1 MPRLL
6 RFDRVS
12 CFHVYGGPQPL
23 RTGPRLTQGD
33 HKTAADVADGV
44 VPHIQPDR
52 EAETLS
58 AGFITTAIILV
69 VGYVIL
75 SKVIGFA
82 FRLVIPVVLILVL
95 GGAGA
100 LSGLFPQRYPDNQSV
115 PYTRAQEHPGDIG
128 DLRLR
133 DLADMAVGAAR
144 SVLQGMLALLDG
156 TAGYGAEPE
165 PRWVD
170 QRQPRHGGVYEA
182 PSDFDDV
189 PHHGGGRRG
198 W

>member
-1 MPRLL
+1 M
-6 RFDRVS
+6 
-12 CFHVYGGPQPL
+12 
-23 RTGPRLTQGD
+23 
-33 HKTAADVADGV
+33 
-44 VPHIQPDR
+44 
-52 EAETLS
+52 S
-58 AGFITTAIILV
+58 AGFISTAIILV

-75 SKVIGFA
+75 SKVIGLA

-100 LSGLFPQRYPDNQSV
+100 LSGLLLDREPERHPADQSV
-115 PYTRAQEHPGDIG
+115 PYTRAQERPSDIG

-133 DLADMAVGAAR
+133 DLADVAVGAAR

-156 TAGYGAEPE
+156 TTGQEPKPE
-165 PRWVD
+165 PRWID
-170 QRQPRHGGVYEA
+170 QRQPRHGEAYEA

>member
-1 MPRLL
+1 M
-6 RFDRVS
+6 
-12 CFHVYGGPQPL
+12 
-23 RTGPRLTQGD
+23 TWGD
-33 HKTAADVADGV
+33 HKTAADVVDGV
-44 VPHIQPDR
+44 APHIQPDW
-52 EAETLS
+52 ESETLS

-69 VGYVIL
+69 IGYVIL
-75 SKVIGFA
+75 SKVIGLA
-82 FRLVIPVVLILVL
+82 FRLVVPVVLILVL

-100 LSGLFPQRYPDNQSV
+100 LSSLLPDGAPARYAVDQSM
-115 PYTRAQEHPGDIG
+115 PYAQAQERPGDLG

-133 DLADMAVGAAR
+133 DLADMAAGAAR

-156 TAGYGAEPE
+156 TVEHGARPE

-170 QRQPRHGGVYEA
+170 QRQPRHGEVYET
-182 PSDFDDV
+182 PSDFDDA

>member
-1 MPRLL
+1 MALRLI
-6 RFDRVS
+6 
-12 CFHVYGGPQPL
+12 YGP
-23 RTGPRLTQGD
+23 TGRQRP
-33 HKTAADVADGV
+33 
-44 VPHIQPDR
+44 
-52 EAETLS
+52 LS
-58 AGFITTAIILV
+58 AGFISTAIILV

-75 SKVIGFA
+75 SKVIGLA
-82 FRLVIPVVLILVL
+82 FRLVIPVVLILIL

-100 LSGLFPQRYPDNQSV
+100 LSGLLPDRAPERYSDNQSV
-115 PYTRAQEHPGDIG
+115 PYNRAQEHPGDIG

-156 TAGYGAEPE
+156 TAGHGAKPE

-170 QRQPRHGGVYEA
+170 QRQPRHGGVHED
-182 PSDFDDV
+182 PPNFDDV
-189 PHHGGGRRG
+189 PHHGGGRQG

>member
-1 MPRLL
+1 M
-6 RFDRVS
+6 
-12 CFHVYGGPQPL
+12 
-23 RTGPRLTQGD
+23 TQGD
-33 HKTAADVADGV
+33 HKTAADLVDGLAS
-44 VPHIQPDR
+44 HIQPNR

-58 AGFITTAIILV
+58 ASFITTAIILV
-69 VGYVIL
+69 VGYVLL

-100 LSGLFPQRYPDNQSV
+100 LSGLIPDRAPERYPEDQSM
-115 PYTRAQEHPGDIG
+115 PYTRAQEHPSDIG

-133 DLADMAVGAAR
+133 DLTDMAVGAAR
-144 SVLQGMLALLDG
+144 SVLQGMLSLLDG
-156 TAGYGAEPE
+156 TAGHGAKPE

-170 QRQPRHGGVYEA
+170 PRQRRHGEVYEA

>member
-1 MPRLL
+1 M
-6 RFDRVS
+6 
-12 CFHVYGGPQPL
+12 
-23 RTGPRLTQGD
+23 
-33 HKTAADVADGV
+33 
-44 VPHIQPDR
+44 
-52 EAETLS
+52 S
-58 AGFITTAIILV
+58 AGFISTAISLV

-75 SKVIGFA
+75 SRVIGLA
-82 FRLVIPVVLILVL
+82 FRLVIPVVLILVM

-100 LSGLFPQRYPDNQSV
+100 LSGLLPDRAPERHPADHSI
-115 PYTRAQEHPGDIG
+115 PYTRAQERPSDIG

-133 DLADMAVGAAR
+133 DLADMVVGAAR

-156 TAGYGAEPE
+156 TAGHGVKPE

-170 QRQPRHGGVYEA
+170 PRQPRHGEVYEA
-182 PSDFDDV
+182 PSDFDDA

>member
-1 MPRLL
+1 L
-6 RFDRVS
+6 S
-12 CFHVYGGPQPL
+12 
-23 RTGPRLTQGD
+23 QGD

-44 VPHIQPDR
+44 APHIQPDR

-75 SKVIGFA
+75 SKVIGLA

-100 LSGLFPQRYPDNQSV
+100 LSGLLPDRAPDRYPEDQSM
-115 PYTRAQEHPGDIG
+115 PYTRAQERPGNIG

-144 SVLQGMLALLDG
+144 SVLQGMLTLLDG
-156 TAGYGAEPE
+156 TAGHEAKPE
-165 PRWVD
+165 SRWVD
-170 QRQPRHGGVYEA
+170 QRQPRHDEVYEA
-182 PSDFDDV
+182 PSDFADV
-189 PHHGGGRRG
+189 PDHGGGRRG

>member
-1 MPRLL
+1 M
-6 RFDRVS
+6 
-12 CFHVYGGPQPL
+12 
-23 RTGPRLTQGD
+23 GD

-44 VPHIQPDR
+44 APHNQPDR

-100 LSGLFPQRYPDNQSV
+100 LSGLLPDREPERYSEDQSM
-115 PYTRAQEHPGDIG
+115 PYTRAQDRPGDIG

-133 DLADMAVGAAR
+133 DLANMAVGAAR
-144 SVLQGMLALLDG
+144 SVLQGMLTLLDD
-156 TAGYGAEPE
+156 TAGHEAKSE

-170 QRQPRHGGVYEA
+170 QRQPRHGEVYEA
-182 PSDFDDV
+182 PSDLDDI
-189 PHHGGGRRG
+189 PHHEGGRRV

>member
-1 MPRLL
+1 M
-6 RFDRVS
+6 
-12 CFHVYGGPQPL
+12 
-23 RTGPRLTQGD
+23 TQGD
-33 HKTAADVADGV
+33 HKTAADLVDGV
-44 VPHIQPDR
+44 ASHIQPNR

-58 AGFITTAIILV
+58 ASFITTAIILV
-69 VGYVIL
+69 VGYVLL

-100 LSGLFPQRYPDNQSV
+100 LSGLIPDRAPERYPEDQSM
-115 PYTRAQEHPGDIG
+115 PYTRAQEHPSDIG

-133 DLADMAVGAAR
+133 DLAEMAVGAAR
-144 SVLQGMLALLDG
+144 SVLQGMLSLLDG
-156 TAGYGAEPE
+156 TAGHGAKPE

-170 QRQPRHGGVYEA
+170 PRQPRHGEVYEA

>member
-1 MPRLL
+1 MIPAIS
-6 RFDRVS
+6 DWT
-12 CFHVYGGPQPL
+12 C
-23 RTGPRLTQGD
+23 LTRSD
-33 HKTAADVADGV
+33 HKTALDVADGLLL
-44 VPHIQPDR
+44 HIQPDR
-52 EAETLS
+52 ESETLS

-75 SKVIGFA
+75 SKVIGLA
-82 FRLVIPVVLILVL
+82 FRLVIPVVMILVL

-100 LSGLFPQRYPDNQSV
+100 LSGLLPDRAPERYPADQSM
-115 PYTRAQEHPGDIG
+115 PYTRAQERPGDIG

-156 TAGYGAEPE
+156 TAGHGAKPE

-170 QRQPRHGGVYEA
+170 QRQPRHGEVYEA
-182 PSDFDDV
+182 PSDFDEV

>member
-1 MPRLL
+1 MSLMALRLI
-6 RFDRVS
+6 S
-12 CFHVYGGPQPL
+12 SP
-23 RTGPRLTQGD
+23 TGRQRP
-33 HKTAADVADGV
+33 
-44 VPHIQPDR
+44 
-52 EAETLS
+52 LS

-75 SKVIGFA
+75 SKVIGLA

-100 LSGLFPQRYPDNQSV
+100 LSGLQPDRAPERYPEDQSV
-115 PYTRAQEHPGDIG
+115 PHTRAQEHPGDIG

-133 DLADMAVGAAR
+133 NLADMAVGAAR
-144 SVLQGMLALLDG
+144 SVLHGILALLDG
-156 TAGYGAEPE
+156 TAGHGAEPE

-170 QRQPRHGGVYEA
+170 QRQPRHGEVYEA
-182 PSDFDDV
+182 PSDVDDV